1 MTEFAFSDN
10 RNLVVLKQGLG
21 ERVPVY
27 FTKILWQFFLKTT
40 LELFFK
46 PRNVEWVF
54 LKISRRYN
62 QSNKFKIKMETD
74 STRFLSFFCFCLF
87 VSLFAFAFFATYS
100 LVSNTFILFFSCITW
115 KDCFILKLAIQKYC

>member
-10 RNLVVLKQGLG
+10 RNLVVLKQELG

-27 FTKILWQFFLKTT
+27 FTKILWHCFLKTT

-74 STRFLSFFCFCLF
+74 STRFLSFFFFLVF
-87 VSLFAFAFFATYS
+87 VFLFAFAFFATYS
-100 LVSNTFILFFSCITW
+100 LVSNKFILFFSCITW
-115 KDCFILKLAIQKYC
+115 KDCFILKFAIQKYC

>member
-10 RNLVVLKQGLG
+10 RNLVVLKQELG

-27 FTKILWQFFLKTT
+27 FTKILWHCFLKTT

-74 STRFLSFFCFCLF
+74 STRFLSFFFFLVF
-87 VSLFAFAFFATYS
+87 VCLFAFAFFATYS
-100 LVSNTFILFFSCITW
+100 LVSNKFILFFSCITW
-115 KDCFILKLAIQKYC
+115 KDCFILKFAIQKYC